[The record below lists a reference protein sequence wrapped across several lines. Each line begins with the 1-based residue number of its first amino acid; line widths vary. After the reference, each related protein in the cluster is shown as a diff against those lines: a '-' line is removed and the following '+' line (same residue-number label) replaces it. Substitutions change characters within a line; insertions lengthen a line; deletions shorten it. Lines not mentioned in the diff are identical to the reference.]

1 MTANTSS
8 PNHNIIALRGGSVTD
23 QEYVE
28 TFGLDPALAGTPG
41 LNDAMLQKSYDDN
54 ISAGVD
60 EQTASGNMKRASRD
74 LQRLLAKNGMMK

>member
-8 PNHNIIALRGGSVTD
+8 RNYNIIALRGGSVTD

-41 LNDAMLQKSYDDN
+41 LNDAMLEKAYNDN
-54 ISAGVD
+54 IDAGV
-60 EQTASGNMKRASRD
+60 EEKTAMAKRSKASQD
-74 LQRLLAKNGMMK
+74 VKRLLAKNGMLK